1 MILQICLMFSV
12 IANLQNIF
20 ETILEKSVLKA
31 IKKLE
36 EDKK

>member
-1 MILQICLMFSV
+1 MFSV